1 MLESQKHKSSLDK
14 HNPLSQSCPLTTVTI
29 LTPTFY
35 CNHTYSLLPT
45 VTILTVDSFLRD
57 GEHGRKTTVSVVL
70 DPVLAFISLHVGSTL
85 SKAETEC
92 FWPQIASL
100 DIKLS
105 QGLAKT
111 TK

>member
-14 HNPLSQSCPLTTVTI
+14 HNPLSQSCPLNYPYLPLI
-29 LTPTFY
+29 HFY
-35 CNHTYSLLPT
+35 VMENT
-45 VTILTVDSFLRD
+45 
-57 GEHGRKTTVSVVL
+57 GEKQVSVVL
-70 DPVLAFISLHVGSTL
+70 DPVLAFIGLHVGSTL

-105 QGLAKT
+105 QGFAKT